1 MEQLTTAI
9 ILQAVGIALLV
20 LEIFIPSH
28 GVLSLTGLGCL
39 IAGLYVAFGV
49 SATAGYVS
57 FFIAILLV
65 PTIAVT
71 AVKVFHRTPFGR
83 RISPPNPRLTEA
95 DTSFDVADIQPLVG
109 SVGRTITPLRP
120 VGTCEFDGRRVEC
133 VAEIGL
139 IEANQPIRALRID
152 GRELVVALYKEE
164 ENQPT

>member
-9 ILQAVGIALLV
+9 ILQVVGIALLV

-39 IAGLYVAFGV
+39 VAGLYAAFGV

-57 FFIAILLV
+57 FFMAMLLV
-65 PTIAVT
+65 PAIAVV

-83 RISPPNPRLTEA
+83 LISPPNPRLTEA
-95 DTSFDVADIQPLVG
+95 DVSFDVADIQPLVG
-109 SVGRTITPLRP
+109 SVGRTVTPLRP

-133 VAEIGL
+133 VAEMGL
-139 IEANQPIRALRID
+139 IEANQPVRAVRVD
-152 GRELVVALYKEE
+152 GRELVVALCKEE
-164 ENQPT
+164 